1 MSAVERK
8 KNWGVCRQEDAAWSY
23 VYTVSADAFEV
34 SLRAAMPSIR
44 NTYLIVY
51 NLIQALGWTWIGAKL
66 IPHCCRALA
75 PDPPT
80 YEPSAFADVG
90 AILWPLQLAA
100 YLEVLHNIV
109 GLVRGNFAVTML
121 QAGYSLK
128 KHKSGFMFLSCKT
141 AQN

>member
-66 IPHCCRALA
+66 IPHCREFMKDTASVSTA
-75 PDPPT
+75 
-80 YEPSAFADVG
+80 AFADVEPF
-90 AILWPLQLAA
+90 LWPLQLSS
-100 YLEVLHNIV
+100 YLEFIHNIV
-109 GLVRGNFAVTML
+109 GLVRGNPAVTMMQVLL
-121 QAGYSLK
+121 QS
-128 KHKSGFMFLSCKT
+128 
-141 AQN
+141 